1 MDIFAD
7 LVLNT
12 LSLFLADLL
21 LGVYKAWTRKNRAKG
36 RPLVMKRRCGKVP
49 NIEDLGGQENSGHY
63 SQTEAIR
70 KLRCAHESPDAD
82 LLDSAGWEQRY
93 REYIFG

>member
-12 LSLFLADLL
+12 LSLILADLL

-36 RPLVMKRRCGKVP
+36 GPCDETMREVP
-49 NIEDLGGQENSGHY
+49 NIEDFGWTENSGRTLKPRQY
-63 SQTEAIR
+63 GSSD
-70 KLRCAHESPDAD
+70 CAHESPDAD
-82 LLDSAGWEQRY
+82 LLASAGWEQRY
-93 REYIFG
+93 REYFFG